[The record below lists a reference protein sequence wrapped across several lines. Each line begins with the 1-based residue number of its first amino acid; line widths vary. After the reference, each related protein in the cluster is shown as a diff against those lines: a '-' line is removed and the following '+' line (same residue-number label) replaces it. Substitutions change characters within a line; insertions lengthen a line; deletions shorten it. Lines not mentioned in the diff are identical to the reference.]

1 MQFGRI
7 EIREPDF
14 DPGRRIGAGTDAQA
28 VAVADVPDDAGKG
41 LAGAIGQT
49 ARARIGLGG
58 RRTQQKGEGDQEP
71 FHGPSLPWGQGGFNP
86 ARRERKAGGG
96 RSVVERKDT
105 AMIPTPHS
113 APDPRR
119 RGAARPAPSIP
130 MLAYES
136 LDDQALLAMVLSRSG
151 GEPDRLAGELLARFG
166 SLGAVAAADLSELTR
181 ASDAGPAAFAD
192 LKVLRELAVRLA
204 RVDACRRP
212 AIASWTALQAYVRT
226 AMAHRPREQF
236 RVLYLDHRNNLLR
249 DEWVAEGTVDHA
261 PVYPREVVR
270 RALELSASAMIL
282 VHNHPSGD
290 PSPSRADIEMTRQ
303 VVDAARVFS
312 LQVHDHLV
320 IGRDGTASFKALGL
334 I

>member
-1 MQFGRI
+1 
-7 EIREPDF
+7 
-14 DPGRRIGAGTDAQA
+14 
-28 VAVADVPDDAGKG
+28 
-41 LAGAIGQT
+41 
-49 ARARIGLGG
+49 
-58 RRTQQKGEGDQEP
+58 
-71 FHGPSLPWGQGGFNP
+71 
-86 ARRERKAGGG
+86 
-96 RSVVERKDT
+96 
-105 AMIPTPHS
+105 
-113 APDPRR
+113 
-119 RGAARPAPSIP
+119 

-136 LDDQALLAMVLSRSG
+136 LDDQSLLALVLSRSG
-151 GEPDRLAGELLARFG
+151 DDPDGLAGKLLARFG

-181 ASDAGPAAFAD
+181 SSDAGPAIFAD
-192 LKVLRELAVRLA
+192 LKILRELAVRLA

-212 AIASWTALQAYVRT
+212 AIASWAALQTYVRT

-249 DEWVAEGTVDHA
+249 DEWIAEGTVDHA

-270 RALELSASAMIL
+270 RALDLSASAMIL

-290 PSPSRADIEMTRQ
+290 PTPSRADIEMTRK
-303 VVDAARVFS
+303 VVDAARVFG

>member
-1 MQFGRI
+1 MT
-7 EIREPDF
+7 PM
-14 DPGRRIGAGTDAQA
+14 P
-28 VAVADVPDDAGKG
+28 
-41 LAGAIGQT
+41 
-49 ARARIGLGG
+49 
-58 RRTQQKGEGDQEP
+58 
-71 FHGPSLPWGQGGFNP
+71 NP
-86 ARRERKAGGG
+86 
-96 RSVVERKDT
+96 
-105 AMIPTPHS
+105 

-119 RGAARPAPSIP
+119 RSATRPVPSIP

-136 LDDQALLAMVLSRSG
+136 LDDQALLALVLNRSG
-151 GEPDRLAGELLARFG
+151 GDPDRLAGELLARFG

-181 ASDAGPAAFAD
+181 SSHAGPAIFAD

-212 AIASWTALQAYVRT
+212 AITSWTALQTYVRT
-226 AMAHRPREQF
+226 AMAHRAREQF

-270 RALELSASAMIL
+270 RALDLSASAMIL

-290 PSPSRADIEMTRQ
+290 PTPSRADIEMTRK
-303 VVDAARVFS
+303 VVDAARVFG

>member
-1 MQFGRI
+1 MT
-7 EIREPDF
+7 P
-14 DPGRRIGAGTDAQA
+14 AT
-28 VAVADVPDDAGKG
+28 
-41 LAGAIGQT
+41 
-49 ARARIGLGG
+49 
-58 RRTQQKGEGDQEP
+58 
-71 FHGPSLPWGQGGFNP
+71 NP
-86 ARRERKAGGG
+86 
-96 RSVVERKDT
+96 
-105 AMIPTPHS
+105 

-119 RGAARPAPSIP
+119 RNTARPAPSIP

-136 LDDQALLAMVLSRSG
+136 LDDQSLLALVLSRSG
-151 GEPDRLAGELLARFG
+151 ADPDGLAGKLLARFG

-181 ASDAGPAAFAD
+181 SSDAGPAIFAD
-192 LKVLRELAVRLA
+192 LKILRELAVRLA

-212 AIASWTALQAYVRT
+212 AIASWTALQTYVRT

-249 DEWVAEGTVDHA
+249 DEWIAEGTVDHA

-290 PSPSRADIEMTRQ
+290 PTPSRADIEMTRK
-303 VVDAARVFS
+303 VVDAARVFG

>member
-1 MQFGRI
+1 MT
-7 EIREPDF
+7 P
-14 DPGRRIGAGTDAQA
+14 AT
-28 VAVADVPDDAGKG
+28 
-41 LAGAIGQT
+41 
-49 ARARIGLGG
+49 
-58 RRTQQKGEGDQEP
+58 
-71 FHGPSLPWGQGGFNP
+71 NP
-86 ARRERKAGGG
+86 
-96 RSVVERKDT
+96 
-105 AMIPTPHS
+105 

-119 RGAARPAPSIP
+119 RNAARPAPSIP

-136 LDDQALLAMVLSRSG
+136 LDDQSLLALVLSRSG
-151 GEPDRLAGELLARFG
+151 ADPDRLAGKLLARFG

-181 ASDAGPAAFAD
+181 SSDAGLAIFAD
-192 LKVLRELAVRLA
+192 LKILRELAVRLA

-212 AIASWTALQAYVRT
+212 AIASWTALQTYVRT

-249 DEWVAEGTVDHA
+249 DEWIAEGTVDHA

-270 RALELSASAMIL
+270 RALDLSASAMIL

-290 PSPSRADIEMTRQ
+290 PTPSRADIEMTRK
-303 VVDAARVFS
+303 VVDAARV
-312 LQVHDHLV
+312 LGLEVHDHLV

>member
-1 MQFGRI
+1 MT
-7 EIREPDF
+7 PAT
-14 DPGRRIGAGTDAQA
+14 DP
-28 VAVADVPDDAGKG
+28 
-41 LAGAIGQT
+41 
-49 ARARIGLGG
+49 
-58 RRTQQKGEGDQEP
+58 
-71 FHGPSLPWGQGGFNP
+71 
-86 ARRERKAGGG
+86 
-96 RSVVERKDT
+96 
-105 AMIPTPHS
+105 

-119 RGAARPAPSIP
+119 RSAARPAPSIP

-136 LDDQALLAMVLSRSG
+136 LDDQSLLALVLSRCG
-151 GEPDRLAGELLARFG
+151 ADPDGLAGKLLARFG

-181 ASDAGPAAFAD
+181 SSDAGPAIFAD
-192 LKVLRELAVRLA
+192 LKILRELAVRLA

-212 AIASWTALQAYVRT
+212 AIASWTALQTYVRT

-249 DEWVAEGTVDHA
+249 DEWLAEGTVDHA

-270 RALELSASAMIL
+270 RALDLSASAMIL

-290 PSPSRADIEMTRQ
+290 PTPSRADIEMTRK
-303 VVDAARVFS
+303 VVDAARVFG